1 MKFFS
6 SLLFLTFA
14 FASIAN
20 IAPKPIPYKINP
32 TESKVEWFAS
42 KVTGKHNG
50 TVGVKSGT
58 LEFEGEKLMAGKFEI
73 DMTTLAVTD
82 LQGEWGAKLL
92 GHLKSDDFFS
102 VEKFNSATLVVKNAA
117 LLSAGVYTVTADMTI
132 KGITKEVVFNALVN
146 QSGGTATA
154 DIKLDRTDFD
164 IRYGSGKFFP
174 NIGDKMIHDEFNLK
188 VNLAFGK
195 AL

>member
-1 MKFFS
+1 MKSIVKVTSCLLLCFGLANASEYKLDNSHTTVGFS
-6 SLLFLTFA
+6 VKHLMITNVKGDFKNYDAKIDFDNATKSFKTF
-14 FASIAN
+14 SAN
-20 IAPKPIPYKINP
+20 ID
-32 TESKVEWFAS
+32 
-42 KVTGKHNG
+42 TGSVDTG
-50 TVGVKSGT
+50 I
-58 LEFEGEKLMAGKFEI
+58 EKRDA
-73 DMTTLAVTD
+73 
-82 LQGEWGAKLL
+82 
-92 GHLKSDDFFS
+92 HLKSDDFFS

>member
-1 MKFFS
+1 
-6 SLLFLTFA
+6 
-14 FASIAN
+14 
-20 IAPKPIPYKINP
+20 
-32 TESKVEWFAS
+32 
-42 KVTGKHNG
+42 
-50 TVGVKSGT
+50 
-58 LEFEGEKLMAGKFEI
+58 
-73 DMTTLAVTD
+73 
-82 LQGEWGAKLL
+82 
-92 GHLKSDDFFS
+92 
-102 VEKFNSATLVVKNAA
+102 
-117 LLSAGVYTVTADMTI
+117 VYTVTADMTI
-132 KGITKEVVFNALVN
+132 KGITKEVVFKALVN

>member
-1 MKFFS
+1 MKFLS
-6 SLLFLTFA
+6 SLVFLTFA
-14 FASIAN
+14 LVSFAYP
-20 IAPKPIPYKINP
+20 APKPISYKINP
-32 TESKVEWFAS
+32 AESKIEWFAS

-50 TVGVKSGT
+50 TVGIKNGT
-58 LEFEGEKLMAGKFEI
+58 LDFDGEKLIAGKFEI

-102 VEKFNSATLVVKNAA
+102 VDKYNSAMLLVKKAE
-117 LLSAGVYTVTADMTI
+117 LQSPGIYTVTADMTI
-132 KGITKEVVFNALVN
+132 KGITKEVVFNAQVN
-146 QSGGTATA
+146 QSSGTANA

-188 VNLAFGK
+188 ISLAFGK

>member
-50 TVGVKSGT
+50 TVG
-58 LEFEGEKLMAGKFEI
+58 GKFEI
-73 DMTTLAVTD
+73 DMTTLAITD

-164 IRYGSGKFFP
+164 IRYGSGKFFQ
-174 NIGDKMIHDEFNLK
+174 ILVIK
-188 VNLAFGK
+188 
-195 AL
+195 